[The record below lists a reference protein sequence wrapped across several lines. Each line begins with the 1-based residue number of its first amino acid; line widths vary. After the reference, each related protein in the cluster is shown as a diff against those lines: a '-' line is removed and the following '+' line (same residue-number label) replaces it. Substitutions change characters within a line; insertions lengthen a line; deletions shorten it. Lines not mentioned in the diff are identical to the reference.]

1 MASSTTSSARKLA
14 TGLGVVSLGL
24 GLTEALAP
32 GRITKLVGAQGAN
45 HSIVRALGVREIGHG
60 AAILLGSPQ
69 LVWTRVAG
77 DVLDLAVWARAAA
90 KYPRARGRRGA
101 LIAVGLAGIS
111 AADAYAAVRTNR
123 VT

>member
-1 MASSTTSSARKLA
+1 MASSTTSSAHSLA
-14 TGLGVVSLGL
+14 KGLGVVSLGL

-32 GRITKLVGAQGAN
+32 GRITNLVGAHGAS

-90 KYPRARGRRGA
+90 KYPQARGRRGA

-111 AADAYAAVRTNR
+111 AADAYAALRTNR
-123 VT
+123 VA